1 MPFAYNLFEVLELRN
16 VSVIQMRKFRLLTGN
31 FILSIVKILKQT
43 MQEIN
48 MKFNLL
54 VPFMKPSNQNL
65 LVNNKFRFL
74 VVDLSSD
81 DVLNK

>member
-54 VPFMKPSNQNL
+54 PFMKPSNQNL
-65 LVNNKFRFL
+65 PVNNKFRFL